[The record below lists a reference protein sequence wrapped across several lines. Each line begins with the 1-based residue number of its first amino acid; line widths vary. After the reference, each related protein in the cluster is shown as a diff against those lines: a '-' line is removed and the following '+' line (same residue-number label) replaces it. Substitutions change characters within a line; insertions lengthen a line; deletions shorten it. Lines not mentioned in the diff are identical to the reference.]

1 MPRHCSATGCK
12 SRDNKDARLAG
23 VTFHRLPKK
32 GNPRR
37 TTWIVNARRKGPGE
51 KGLWEPQSDYIYFC
65 SKHFTPDSFEL
76 SGVSGYRRLKDD
88 AVPMLVEI
96 LPGQKGKSSRGRGK
110 TRNEDR
116 QLGTRSRADKESSD
130 SKETQIKV
138 ALVHIVQDEVA
149 ESIKIS
155 KEEHQNETSPLLPL
169 PLQEPAPD
177 QPTEIPSTPP
187 SPSRYMRR
195 LPPPPGFYLAKEH
208 SYAQLCPLEWRK
220 RYEKATDNLE
230 KALRLLRA
238 ARRRENRLRLTLLR
252 LQESRLK
259 QTLSQMQ
266 DRRKESHESQGRSS
280 QSRQSGKPARSVQDR
295 GLEAIEENEMER
307 TGEELLTDEN
317 WRKEGAEKL
326 RDGVE
331 DEEGC
336 CFYCGRGR
344 EEEETKEA
352 RNQVGARRSLVFQ
365 GRRGRGRGRNTS
377 DVFRETTQNTAES
390 KVETKLPNNPE
401 QLTLLH
407 SQPEMLLQM
416 HALPGP
422 TQSTSTYQEVTSSQQ
437 LQNLHLLQPDL
448 GILHPDTAATDL
460 SVTQSEDG
468 GGEMGHVFLVHV
480 SSETKEKSGIGVG
493 VEGSIQKKQAIVMA
507 EETFQ
512 HDIIE
517 QGDVPSDNVGLS
529 PSGLRG
535 NQSDQQTNIRATL
548 VGGDVAQ
555 RLKEHLEGFQLQL
568 SSEFID

>member
-12 SRDNKDARLAG
+12 SRDNKEARLAG
-23 VTFHRLPKK
+23 VTFHSCFLITFRLPKK

-37 TTWIVNARRKGPGE
+37 TTWIVNARRKGPGG

-96 LPGQKGKSSRGRGK
+96 IPGQKGKSSRGRGK

-116 QLGTRSRADKESSD
+116 QLSSTSRSDKESSD
-130 SKETQIKV
+130 GKETQIKV
-138 ALVHIVQDEVA
+138 ALVHIVQNAGA
-149 ESIKIS
+149 ESIKIT
-155 KEEHQNETSPLLPL
+155 KEEHQNETSPLLSL

-177 QPTEIPSTPP
+177 QSTPP

-252 LQESRLK
+252 LQENRLK

-280 QSRQSGKPARSVQDR
+280 RQSGKRDRSGEDR
-295 GLEAIEENEMER
+295 SLEVMEENEMEG
-307 TGEELLTDEN
+307 TGEEMELLTD
-317 WRKEGAEKL
+317 GAAKL

-344 EEEETKEA
+344 EDEETKET
-352 RNQVGARRSLVFQ
+352 RDQVGSQRSAAFR
-365 GRRGRGRGRNTS
+365 GRRGKGT
-377 DVFRETTQNTAES
+377 RETAQSSAES
-390 KVETKLPNNPE
+390 KVRSKPPSNPE

-416 HALPGP
+416 HTLPGP
-422 TQSTSTYQEVTSSQQ
+422 TQSTATFQEVTSSPQ
-437 LQNLHLLQPDL
+437 LQHLHLLQPDL
-448 GILHPDTAATDL
+448 GLLHPDTQTTDM
-460 SVTQSEDG
+460 SITQSEDG
-468 GGEMGHVFLVHV
+468 GGGMCHVFLVPV
-480 SSETKEKSGIGVG
+480 SSETTDKNGIGVG
-493 VEGSIQKKQAIVMA
+493 VEGLIPKTQTIVMT

-512 HDIIE
+512 HDVSE
-517 QGDVPSDNVGLS
+517 QGGDDMALS

-535 NQSDQQTNIRATL
+535 NQNDQQTNIRAAL
-548 VGGDVAQ
+548 LGGDVTQ